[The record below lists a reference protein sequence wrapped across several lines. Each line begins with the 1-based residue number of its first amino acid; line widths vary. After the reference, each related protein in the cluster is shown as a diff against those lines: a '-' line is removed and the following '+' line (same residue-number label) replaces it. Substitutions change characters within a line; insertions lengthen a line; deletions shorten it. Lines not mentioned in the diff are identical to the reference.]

1 MREVLGHF
9 LKLKSSVVKAFPTRH
24 LSLEEMHRDDAAL
37 RIVLE
42 L

>member
-9 LKLKSSVVKAFPTRH
+9 LNLNRVVKAFPTRH
-24 LSLEEMHRDDAAL
+24 LSLEEMHRVDAAL